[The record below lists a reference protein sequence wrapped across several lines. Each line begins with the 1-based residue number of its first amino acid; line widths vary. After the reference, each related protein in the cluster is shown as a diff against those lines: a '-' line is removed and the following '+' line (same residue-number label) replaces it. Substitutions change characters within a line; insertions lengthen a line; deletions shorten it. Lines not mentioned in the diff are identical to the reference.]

1 MICPNCGRNIP
12 DGTVCP
18 CTLEAPPPM
27 LSDNPAVNVVKT
39 IGSSPLF
46 LTMAVLFSA
55 SALLT
60 VFSSMGLS
68 DTISNLYYYAY
79 SYGLYEY
86 IGSIGDVLEMMRA
99 TSVANA
105 VIGSIP
111 AILMAIA
118 MWIHFAT
125 CRNRTSGNISTAG
138 LTICKVFCYINMF
151 FLCLCAFLIL
161 AAIALVVIAFL
172 SDGIPSTALDPYG
185 SYGSTDEVFLSIIV
199 IVAIVALICIFVMAL
214 AISYQASLIR
224 MINRTKTVAQSGMA
238 DERVS
243 GYLVGMLYFLGGCTI
258 LSGIFA
264 LFTAPISAVGTLCQ
278 GTALILAA
286 VLLGRYRTAM
296 NQVLFPPVQPGVP
309 PMYADLFPGQQ
320 PQQAAPNGQPV
331 SQAPAD
337 GFQQPPQQ

>member
-18 CTLEAPPPM
+18 CTLEAPPPL

-46 LTMAVLFSA
+46 LTMAILFSA

-68 DTISNLYYYAY
+68 DALSNIYYYAY
-79 SYGLYEY
+79 AYGLYDY
-86 IGSIGDVLEMMRA
+86 IDSIANMLDMIRA

-105 VIGSIP
+105 IIGSIP
-111 AILMAIA
+111 AILLAVA
-118 MWIHFAT
+118 MWIHFVT
-125 CRNRTSGNISTAG
+125 CRNRMSGNISTAG
-138 LTICKVFCYINMF
+138 LTICKVFRYIYMVA
-151 FLCLCAFLIL
+151 LCLCAFLVL
-161 AAIALVVIAFL
+161 AGIALVLIVVLSEGVPPMAF
-172 SDGIPSTALDPYG
+172 AG
-185 SYGSTDEVFLSIIV
+185 SEDEVLLSIIV
-199 IVAIVALICIFVMAL
+199 IMAIVTLVCIFAFVL
-214 AISYQASLIR
+214 GITYQASLIR

-238 DERVS
+238 DDRVS
-243 GYLVGMLYFLGGCTI
+243 SYLVGMTYFVAVCTLI
-258 LSGIFA
+258 SGVFA

-278 GTALILAA
+278 GSALILAA

-296 NQVLFPPVQPGVP
+296 NQVLFPPVQPAVP

-320 PQQAAPNGQPV
+320 PQQAGPDGQPV
-331 SQAPAD
+331 PQDPAD